1 MHESLPN
8 SIDYLEMPSRELE
21 ATKKFF
27 TALFGWTFKDY
38 GPEYTAFDDGRMTG
52 GFFDAEDTW
61 MSAAA
66 CPLVVFYS
74 AELEMSRA
82 DVVRLGG
89 KVTRDIFTFPGGRRF
104 HFQAP
109 GSGEF
114 ALWSDK

>member
-8 SIDYLEMPSRELE
+8 AIDYLEMPSRDLA
-21 ATKKFF
+21 ATKRFF
-27 TALFGWTFKDY
+27 TALFGWSFEEY
-38 GPEYTAFDDGRMTG
+38 GPDYVSFNDGRLAG
-52 GFFDAEDTW
+52 GFFKAEDTW
-61 MSAAA
+61 MSTAD

-74 AELEMSRA
+74 AELEMIRA
-82 DVVRLGG
+82 EVVRLGG